1 MSLTLRPA
9 PANSAKRGPSGYGS
23 GSETDTSRRTGR
35 PSIRLKNSPPG
46 SPSRPSSRAQS
57 PARAPVVFP
66 TVEEIKAAIPAE
78 GIVLKD
84 LVALFRARVQGRNG
98 EFIAMVKQ
106 AGGLD
111 PVSKKI
117 VRKEEGSGAGGA
129 SS

>member
-1 MSLTLRPA
+1 M
-9 PANSAKRGPSGYGS
+9 
-23 GSETDTSRRTGR
+23 
-35 PSIRLKNSPPG
+35 
-46 SPSRPSSRAQS
+46 
-57 PARAPVVFP
+57 
-66 TVEEIKAAIPAE
+66 EEIKAAIPAE